1 MAYVFIDPACLSE
14 KMRALSVSD
23 ARVWSLLQRAP
34 PQARKQLLQ
43 RFSEA
48 QRLALERWV
57 LTKKPLLPGCPQER
71 ARRGPAAVV
80 AAGAGAPYVCSHRSH
95 GGPVRYDARVSCWP
109 FLLFTKMTLHL
120 PTALSQ
126 LEVLAAVQRRWQRDM
141 CQQDFASREVRQISF
156 KRFSDAVALEFEAR
170 EMDLTVD
177 SAFRFQAFVPANF
190 LLGRRLGTPHFLVSE
205 EGLQKG
211 YEAWQSLYGSIHS
224 AYAPEHGN
232 FCGRRNRFTSIANT
246 YSAEGL
252 QEVWQKLRATYSAVF
267 KKAGQ
272 SGKRVEEMVQ
282 MLSNPAVAAVLQG
295 KAAPVAAAAAARKKV
310 ELRVREVGDAGG
322 SFRRVVLS
330 EGAPDAGTTFS
341 QVESRVSEKFASK
354 RDATGREV
362 QRLGSVKQTGCTA
375 KRSPLLQTF
384 EAFAQG
390 YSDPPPGLAVMTP
403 PISVRDLEAEFSGPK
418 TRAGYCNGRGD
429 EDSLTS
435 EKLYAFCSEEVKEFI
450 TLLSDSEAS
459 TPRAV
464 DLPDFAEERH
474 ESHLDLQREWE
485 EAYEE

>member
-1 MAYVFIDPACLSE
+1 
-14 KMRALSVSD
+14 MRLFDRKRRPFARVPKEGQKTQRSSRGLLRRSRSFE

-141 CQQDFASREVRQISF
+141 CQQDFASREVREISF

-190 LLGRRLGTPHFLVSE
+190 LLGRRLGTPHFVVSE

-211 YEAWQSLYGSIHS
+211 YEAWQSLYCSIHS
-224 AYAPEHGN
+224 AYAPEHDN
-232 FCGRRNRFTSIANT
+232 FCGRRNRFMSIANT

-252 QEVWQKLRATYSAVF
+252 QGVWQKLRATYSAVF

-272 SGKRVEEMVQ
+272 SGKRVEAQLTWLQRCFSMRSQ
-282 MLSNPAVAAVLQG
+282 MQPGGRTQIDAAERMQQKL
-295 KAAPVAAAAAARKKV
+295 
-310 ELRVREVGDAGG
+310 
-322 SFRRVVLS
+322 
-330 EGAPDAGTTFS
+330 
-341 QVESRVSEKFASK
+341 
-354 RDATGREV
+354 
-362 QRLGSVKQTGCTA
+362 A
-375 KRSPLLQTF
+375 KLLQ
-384 EAFAQG
+384 QWR
-390 YSDPPPGLAVMTP
+390 LN
-403 PISVRDLEAEFSGPK
+403 AER
-418 TRAGYCNGRGD
+418 RAR
-429 EDSLTS
+429 
-435 EKLYAFCSEEVKEFI
+435 
-450 TLLSDSEAS
+450 
-459 TPRAV
+459 R
-464 DLPDFAEERH
+464 
-474 ESHLDLQREWE
+474 RECGKGV
-485 EAYEE
+485 